1 MDHFILD
8 NQTLSLDEIAH
19 LLSSGKQLVLSPEA
33 LERIANCRKYLD
45 ETIQNRVEP
54 VYGINTGFGALCNV
68 KIEHSDLAQ
77 LQHNLVVSHACG
89 SGEAIPTRVIK
100 TMLLLKIMALS
111 KGHSGVRA
119 ETILRLIDFY
129 NNDVL
134 PVVFEFGSLGASGDL
149 APLAHLSLPLIGMG
163 DVYVNGVK
171 TSASHAH
178 EVFGWE
184 PLSLASKEGLALLN
198 GTQFMSAY
206 GVELITQ
213 GRRILNWAQAI
224 AALSLEAYDGR
235 IEPFH
240 EKLQAIRPHHGQIQ
254 VAANM
259 RNILNG
265 SGIATQAKA
274 HVQDPYSFRCIPQVL
289 GASLDVIHHVEQ
301 VFATEV
307 NAVTDNPNIFPDE
320 DLILSGGNFHGQTL
334 AMALDYLCLA
344 LHEIGSFSERRT
356 YQLVSGKRGLP
367 PFLAGNAG
375 LHSGL
380 MITQYS
386 AASLVSR
393 NKQLCTPASADTI
406 DSSAGQ
412 EDHVSM
418 GANAATKAMMVL
430 QNLEQILAIELIT
443 AAQAIEF
450 RRPHET
456 SAYLETLIGAYRQ
469 KVPYQDGDRF
479 MHPEMKLALSFMRS
493 HQLPEPI

>member
-1 MDHFILD
+1 MDHFTLD
-8 NQTLSLDEIAH
+8 NQSLSLDEIAH
-19 LLSSGKQLVLSPEA
+19 LLSSGKPLALSAEA
-33 LERIANCRKYLD
+33 LERIAKCRKYLD

-68 KIEHSDLAQ
+68 KIAHSDLAQ

-89 SGEAIPTRVIK
+89 AGEAIPARVIK

-111 KGHSGVRA
+111 KGYSGVRS
-119 ETILRLIDFY
+119 ETVLRLIDFY

-163 DVYVNGVK
+163 DVYVNGIK
-171 TSASHAH
+171 TSAAQAH
-178 EVFGWE
+178 DVFGWE

-206 GVELITQ
+206 GVELITE
-213 GRRILNWAQAI
+213 GRRILHWAQAI
-224 AALSLEAYDGR
+224 AALSLDAYDGR
-235 IEPFH
+235 TEPFH
-240 EKLQAIRPHHGQIQ
+240 EKLQAIRPHQGQVQ

-259 RNILNG
+259 RNLLKG
-265 SGIATQAKA
+265 SGIAAQAKA

-289 GASLDVIHHVEQ
+289 GASLDVIKHVEQ

-307 NAVTDNPNIFPDE
+307 NAVTDNPNIFPED

-430 QNLEQILAIELIT
+430 ENLEQILAIELIT
-443 AAQAIEF
+443 AAQALEF
-450 RRPHET
+450 RRPLKT
-456 SAYLETLIGAYRQ
+456 STYLENLILAYRQ
-469 KVPYQDGDRF
+469 TVPHQTGDRY
-479 MHPEMKLALSFMRS
+479 MHPEMKSTLSFMRS
-493 HQLPEPI
+493 HQLPELI